1 MPLTTGDTA
10 ELTIFLTA
18 LNADAGRNVQ
28 EYIPKLTI
36 DGEEIRIRTCSWQ
49 KQREAIGIDCGF
61 TLADIADRSL
71 ISADSSLTFQIG
83 IVRAGVTTWYTIA
96 SLQKLSQQSFQ
107 IAGDTFSFRSISGV
121 SDKLNTSPVVP
132 FLMYDPDKVPFDAS
146 AIDKLYDTEGREY
159 DVEAIPISGLTL
171 YDILEEIFVN
181 RCGFTDYWT
190 DIEDCPVN
198 QLSVDISETFRDALA
213 PIIEP
218 FSAPGTD
225 GPLYAE
231 KDGVLRIFDTSQFI
245 PAGFPQPRD
254 LTIFG
259 CSELS
264 IDAEYSDVVAAKMV
278 FSVPD
283 VWDYTT
289 NRITVLN
296 VPIGNDPLSGE
307 ILFKLTVENFIQGRL
322 YAVPG
327 AILDEKL
334 QFSWE
339 YVRTTLEEIDVS
351 QEVLTNI
358 FDKYS
363 RPSISIIERWS
374 RLPDGS
380 GPNAFLGTDPDEREV
395 QYFGYAQHPRK
406 IGRQF
411 QQSITRQVMGRI
423 SVDAGNPYLDAPFRQ
438 SLKLA
443 HWVGNANEGI
453 TVEQGDLRTYQEFV
467 RPERNGQVMRRI
479 IDFDH
484 VRNLPIVSRTDAQ
497 VADVSLN
504 GDNTKSFD
512 MIVTETGNA
521 YTGGRLISIAVG
533 PVPLEIAIPLVRRK
547 LKKMRTLGQQASL
560 NIIGFDPT
568 IEIGVAF
575 AASDKLEEVEG
586 NFICEAF
593 SGSGEDLGTA
603 DVKWSMTVEGTEI

>member
-1 MPLTTGDTA
+1 MPFLVTTQELPIPLTTGDVA
-10 ELTIFLTA
+10 ELTILLTA

-36 DGEEIRIRTCSWQ
+36 GGEEVYIRACSWQ
-49 KQREAIGIDCGF
+49 KQRGAIGIDCGF

-71 ISADSSLTFQIG
+71 IAADSSLTFQIFV
-83 IVRAGVTTWYTIA
+83 VRAGVPTWYPIA
-96 SLQKLSQQSFQ
+96 SLQKLSQRSFQ
-107 IAGDTFSFRSISGV
+107 VAGDTFSFRSISGV

-132 FLMYDPDKVPFDAS
+132 FLMYDPNKVPFDAS
-146 AIDKLYDTEGREY
+146 AIDKLYDTAGREY
-159 DVEAIPISGLTL
+159 PVEAISVTGLRL

-181 RCGFTDYWT
+181 RCGFDSYWT
-190 DIEDCPVN
+190 DIPDYPVN
-198 QLSVDISETFRDALA
+198 QLSVDITETFRDALA

-218 FSAPGTD
+218 FSAPGSD

-264 IDAEYSDVVAAKMV
+264 IDNTYSDVVAAKMV

-296 VPIGNDPLSGE
+296 VPIGNDPVSGE

-334 QFSWE
+334 QFSFE
-339 YVRTTLEEIDVS
+339 YVRTALEEIDVS
-351 QEVLTNI
+351 REVLTNT

-363 RPSISIIERWS
+363 RPSISTIERWS

-380 GPNAFLGTDPDEREV
+380 GPDAFIGTNPDEREV
-395 QYFGYAQHPRK
+395 QYFAYAQDPRK

-411 QQSITRQVMGRI
+411 QQSITRQVQGRI
-423 SVDAGNPYLDAPFRQ
+423 SVDADNPYLGNPFRQ
-438 SLKLA
+438 ALKLA

-453 TVEQGDLRTYQEFV
+453 TVEQGDLRTYQELV
-467 RPERNGQVMRRI
+467 RPQRNGQVTRKI

-484 VRNLPIVSRTDAQ
+484 VRNLPVVSRTDAQ

-504 GDNTKSFD
+504 GDNAKSFEI
-512 MIVTETGNA
+512 IVTETGAA
-521 YTGGRLISIAVG
+521 YTGGRIVTIHTG
-533 PVPLEIAIPLVRRK
+533 PIPLNIAIPL
-547 LKKMRTLGQQASL
+547 S
-560 NIIGFDPT
+560 
-568 IEIGVAF
+568 
-575 AASDKLEEVEG
+575 VE
-586 NFICEAF
+586 
-593 SGSGEDLGTA
+593 S
-603 DVKWSMTVEGTEI
+603 